1 MKKRFTMVA
10 ACLLMGMS
18 AAWAQNTKVTGHVVD
33 ENGEPVIGASVVV
46 KGTTIGTVTSVGRS
60 DGRSLRYDTQSFV
73 YRFSLRDESG
83 RYCCAKDFAR

>member
-33 ENGEPVIGASVVV
+33 ENGEPVIGASR
-46 KGTTIGTVTSVGRS
+46 KRYHDWYGYR
-60 DGRSLRYDTQSFV
+60 LR
-73 YRFSLRDESG
+73 R
-83 RYCCAKDFAR
+83 

>member
-46 KGTTIGTVTSVGRS
+46 KGTTIGTVTETSRLKYRMNTNAWKYRMSVWK
-60 DGRSLRYDTQSFV
+60 
-73 YRFSLRDESG
+73 RFR
-83 RYCCAKDFAR
+83 